1 MRRAVPLLLVAAGCV
16 AAFGLGKL
24 SQDALPALGP
34 AMAMAQDGPQLTVTR
49 MEVAGLDAGEVR
61 VADRQLLLI
70 AVRAGGLSGYERAVI
85 VVERINR
92 MVREGVSPD
101 SFTYRSYG
109 DYAVVE
115 SRGRSVVMVTRDDA
129 RFAGS
134 SVNDL
139 ARTWTSRLRVALGG
153 SEVSAGGGQAGGDG
167 GEWRPSEPYRDKYV
181 PILSILQGIRIG
193 VARVNGPTSQVNLVQ
208 AVGQFE
214 IEFRDF
220 LEIDVYVPI
229 STREPGRSLS
239 RIQSVGVTGLG
250 DLRL

>member
-1 MRRAVPLLLVAAGCV
+1 M

-34 AMAMAQDGPQLTVTR
+34 AMAMAQDAQGPQLTVVR

-61 VADRQLLLI
+61 IADRELMLL

-92 MVREGVSPD
+92 MVREGVTPD

-129 RFAGS
+129 RFAGAG
-134 SVNDL
+134 VNDL
-139 ARTWTSRLRVALGG
+139 ARTWTSRLRLALGG
-153 SEVSAGGGQAGGDG
+153 SEVSADGSQTAGGNA
-167 GEWRPSEPYRDKYV
+167 EWRPSEPYDDKFV

-193 VARVNGPTSQVNLVQ
+193 VARVNGPRSQVNLVQ